1 MFQSELIARKIR
13 NNYRFNKTTTEHF
26 FFFTILKL

>member
-13 NNYRFNKTTTEHF
+13 NNYRFNKITTEHF
-26 FFFTILKL
+26 FFFLRF